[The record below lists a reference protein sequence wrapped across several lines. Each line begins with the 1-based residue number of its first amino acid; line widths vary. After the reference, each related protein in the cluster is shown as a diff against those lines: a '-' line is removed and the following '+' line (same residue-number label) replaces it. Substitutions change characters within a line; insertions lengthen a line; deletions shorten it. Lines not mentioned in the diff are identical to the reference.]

1 MSICIVTI
9 LSGHQLGNDLR
20 AGRGKIRF
28 YEKKGADG
36 VKNYVG
42 DLGTCSLGKTLCL
55 DSLQI
60 ASGVFSGT

>member
-1 MSICIVTI
+1 MNICIVTI

-20 AGRGKIRF
+20 GWGKIRF
-28 YEKKGADG
+28 YQKKGADG